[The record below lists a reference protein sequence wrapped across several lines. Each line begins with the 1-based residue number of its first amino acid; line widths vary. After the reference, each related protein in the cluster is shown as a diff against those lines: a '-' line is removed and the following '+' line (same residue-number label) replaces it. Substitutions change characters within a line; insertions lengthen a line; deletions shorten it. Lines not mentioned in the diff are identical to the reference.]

1 MSEVKQNDLDLDI
14 LVLWRSLL
22 TNIYSIILIFSICL
36 SLWLIFFIYSP
47 RIYQIDSLIQ
57 IESGNDFGRFGGV
70 DKVLFGQESINLE
83 EQIAVYKSFINL
95 SQLIDEL
102 QLDVEVNSKKNEL
115 RSLKDLK
122 FNNYNY
128 DFGYGEVS
136 KLFVISLNNIDD
148 TFNILDNEKLLA
160 ENLEWD
166 KDYVFDRLSL
176 NIQEPKNKLSDYKII
191 IKNKN
196 DLVNTLKKTIT
207 VNKLIRRESFTG
219 GATSILVISYLSENQ
234 ELAKEIL
241 NTSNN
246 IYLNQ
251 SLNIKKVEA
260 QTSLEFIKNQLK
272 NVKNELEINE
282 NLLNIFKTQ
291 NMSIDLEAETLAFI
305 EKAKD
310 LSLQLTTL
318 DLQEVDAKSLYK
330 EGNPLL
336 NRIQAQR
343 RALKEE
349 LNFLNSQIELFPES
363 QQEYINLVRNVKVTQ
378 TIYESLLERELEF
391 SLAEASTLGN
401 VRVIDPAYVVEK
413 VAPSGF
419 TSLLT
424 TLIIAAFFSFIMLI
438 YRTFSSSVFKLPSEL
453 LQRYPD
459 ITLLGVLPKFE
470 KDIFTKHKDKLPFE
484 ESIETLITNTL
495 IASSTHGEDSSSKT
509 KNNIIQVF
517 GASPGIGKTS
527 ISYFLAEGLRKRNKK
542 VLLIDFD
549 FKRGDLH
556 KIFGI
561 SKISREDFN
570 KFLKEAY
577 EGSVDQSFLINEN
590 LYFIPRA
597 ENSSSKSLEII
608 ESPLFKNAVESLR
621 KKFDFVIFDTPPM
634 LSVSDSI
641 SLSRFTNLDIFVVL
655 HNSSKISD
663 IRQSTNAFEIVD
675 KKIEYMVFNQFQ
687 KPRGWYYYDYYAYKY
702 YKNYDYYRYDDK

>member
-1 MSEVKQNDLDLDI
+1 LSEVKQNDLDLDI